1 MLHGYTLPRTPGGTS
16 SLVAAPPWHFVGDAL
31 AITFEADPAK
41 VASLL
46 PPPLDLDSPRCA
58 VYFIEWQFATEDGEE
73 FLDPS
78 RSQYRETLF
87 LVSARFEGLPVSF
100 CPFIWVDQDISMMRG
115 LLQGWPKQLGS
126 TWISRSHALPS
137 PASPVQGPG
146 GRFGA
151 SLGVKD
157 RRLAEARVTLRE
169 PCETLPAPGF
179 ARAVNV
185 RYFPDLAA
193 GWSGRPLLHDLVQ
206 LKSRDVCV
214 SQVWKGDAEL
224 ALHPHPTLELSLLG
238 PVRVGPG
245 YRFSTALTVDELVVL
260 KDLRDK
266 QA

>member
-16 SLVAAPPWHFVGDAL
+16 SLVAAPPWHFAGDAL
-31 AITFEADPAK
+31 AVEFEGDPAS

-46 PPPLDLDSPRCA
+46 PAPLELDSSRCA
-58 VYFIEWQFATEDGEE
+58 VYFIEWQFATEGGEE

-100 CPFIWVDQDISMMRG
+100 CPFIWVDQDISMVRG
-115 LLQGWPKQLGS
+115 HLQGWPKQLGS
-126 TWISRSHALPS
+126 TWISRSHAVPS
-137 PASPVQGPG
+137 PASPVLGPD

-157 RRLAEARVTLRE
+157 RRLAEALVTLRE
-169 PCETLPAPGF
+169 PSDVLPTPGF

-185 RYFPDLAA
+185 RYFPDLA
-193 GWSGRPLLHDLVQ
+193 GGGPLLHDLVQ
-206 LKSRDVCV
+206 LRSRDVHV

-224 ALHPHPTLELSLLG
+224 ALHGHPTLELSLLK
-238 PVRVGPG
+238 PDRVGSG
-245 YRFSTALTVDELVVL
+245 YRFSVALTVDDLVVL
-260 KDLRDK
+260 RDLRHG